1 MMSAVLSSLFSAALY
16 VALIIVIGAV
26 CLRWLLLPRSIIAGS
41 RRDRV
46 ERAAAGSAMLATVAI
61 LIAVPVR
68 VALQLLDFLEPGEPW
83 RPALNAILTA
93 TQSGSASLLQ
103 MVWATAA
110 LLAFSVAKTGR
121 VRGWRAAT
129 FAVVVLAMTPGMGG
143 HPAAAEQAV
152 FAMTVA
158 TLHVLAAGA
167 WIGTLFHLWK
177 AAHAADE
184 AEARS
189 LISAFHRVAVTAA
202 SLLLI
207 TGLYAAFTMLPTF
220 GDLFTSAWG
229 LLLLTKLA
237 LVAGIVGL
245 GAWHWR
251 AAEARI
257 AAGGALSVGRS
268 IGLELLIAL
277 AVLLATGFLAGT
289 SPPS

>member
-1 MMSAVLSSLFSAALY
+1 MKALFSAALY
-16 VALIIVIGAV
+16 VALVIVIGAV
-26 CLRWLLLPRSIIAGS
+26 GLRWLLLPRSSLTGPA
-41 RRDRV
+41 RDRV

-61 LIAVPVR
+61 LITVPAR

-143 HPAAAEQAV
+143 HPAAAEQPV

-184 AEARS
+184 PATRS
-189 LISAFHRVAVTAA
+189 LISAFHRVAMTAA
-202 SLLLI
+202 GLLLL
-207 TGLYAAFTMLPTF
+207 TGLYAALTMLPTF

-229 LLLLTKLA
+229 RLLLTKLA
-237 LVAGIVGL
+237 LVAGVAGF

-257 AAGGALSVGRS
+257 AAGASLSVGRS
-268 IGLELLIAL
+268 IGVELSIAL
-277 AVLLATGFLAGT
+277 GVLLATGFLAGT
-289 SPPS
+289 SPPT

>member
-1 MMSAVLSSLFSAALY
+1 MSALFSAALY
-16 VALIIVIGAV
+16 VALVIVIGAV
-26 CLRWLLLPRSIIAGS
+26 GLRWLLLPRSSITGPARERI
-41 RRDRV
+41 
-46 ERAAAGSAMLATVAI
+46 ERAAAGSAMLATVAV
-61 LIAVPVR
+61 LITVPAR

-93 TQSGSASLLQ
+93 TQSGSAALLQ

-143 HPAAAEQAV
+143 HPAAAEQPV

-184 AEARS
+184 AETRS
-189 LISAFHRVAVTAA
+189 LISAFHRVAMSAA
-202 SLLLI
+202 GLLLL
-207 TGLYAAFTMLPTF
+207 TGLYAALTMLPTF

-229 LLLLTKLA
+229 RLLLAKLA
-237 LVAGIVGL
+237 LVAAVAGF

-257 AAGGALSVGRS
+257 ASLGTLSVGRS
-268 IGLELLIAL
+268 IGLELSIAL
-277 AVLLATGFLAGT
+277 GVLLVTGFLAGT

>member
-1 MMSAVLSSLFSAALY
+1 MMSAVLPSLFSAALY
-16 VALIIVIGAV
+16 VALVIVIGAV
-26 CLRWLLLPRSIIAGS
+26 GLRWLLLPRSSITGPARERI
-41 RRDRV
+41 
-46 ERAAAGSAMLATVAI
+46 ERAAAGSAMLATVAV
-61 LIAVPVR
+61 LITVPAR

-121 VRGWRAAT
+121 MRGWRAAT

-143 HPAAAEQAV
+143 HPAAAERPV

-177 AAHAADE
+177 AAHVADE
-184 AEARS
+184 AETRS
-189 LISAFHRVAVTAA
+189 LISAFHRVAMSAA
-202 SLLLI
+202 GLLLL
-207 TGLYAAFTMLPTF
+207 TGLYAALTMLPAL
-220 GDLFTSAWG
+220 GDLFTSVWG
-229 LLLLTKLA
+229 RLLLAKLV
-237 LVAGIVGL
+237 LVAAVAGF

-257 AAGGALSVGRS
+257 ASLGALSVGRS
-268 IGLELLIAL
+268 IGLELSIAL
-277 AVLLATGFLAGT
+277 GVLLATGFLAGT
-289 SPPS
+289 SPPT

>member
-1 MMSAVLSSLFSAALY
+1 LSALFSAALY
-16 VALIIVIGAV
+16 VALVIVIGAV
-26 CLRWLLLPRSIIAGS
+26 GLRWLLLPRSSITGPARERI
-41 RRDRV
+41 
-46 ERAAAGSAMLATVAI
+46 ERAAAGSAMLATVAV
-61 LIAVPVR
+61 LITVPAR

-93 TQSGSASLLQ
+93 TQSGSAALLQ

-143 HPAAAEQAV
+143 HPAAAEQPV

-184 AEARS
+184 AETRS
-189 LISAFHRVAVTAA
+189 LVSAFHRVAMSAA
-202 SLLLI
+202 GLLLL
-207 TGLYAAFTMLPTF
+207 TGLYAALTMLPTF

-229 LLLLTKLA
+229 RLLLAKLA
-237 LVAGIVGL
+237 LVAAVAGF

-257 AAGGALSVGRS
+257 ASLGTLSVGRS
-268 IGLELLIAL
+268 IGLELSIAL
-277 AVLLATGFLAGT
+277 GVLLVTGFLAGT

>member
-1 MMSAVLSSLFSAALY
+1 MSALFSAALY
-16 VALIIVIGAV
+16 VALVIVIGAV
-26 CLRWLLLPRSIIAGS
+26 GLRWLLLPRSSITGPARERI
-41 RRDRV
+41 
-46 ERAAAGSAMLATVAI
+46 ERAAAGSAMLATVAV
-61 LIAVPVR
+61 LITVPAR

-93 TQSGSASLLQ
+93 TQSGSAALLQ

-143 HPAAAEQAV
+143 HPAAAEQPV

-184 AEARS
+184 AETRS
-189 LISAFHRVAVTAA
+189 LVSAFHRVAMSAA
-202 SLLLI
+202 GLLLL
-207 TGLYAAFTMLPTF
+207 TGLYAALTMLPTF

-229 LLLLTKLA
+229 RLLLAKLA
-237 LVAGIVGL
+237 LVAAVAGF

-257 AAGGALSVGRS
+257 ASLGTLSVGRS
-268 IGLELLIAL
+268 IGLELSIAL
-277 AVLLATGFLAGT
+277 GVLLVTGFLAGT